1 MAKGKQPAGNRAE
14 PVIRTIPMPADL
26 NGNGDVFG
34 GWVLSQMD
42 IAGGLIAARQ
52 AQGRVATVAVEAMT
66 FHRPIYVGDVVSLY
80 GRVSKVGTTSI
91 QVHIETM
98 VERHDRP
105 DEIKVTEGTFIYV
118 AIDER
123 GRPRPVPKS
132 GVKAGPKG

>member
-1 MAKGKQPAGNRAE
+1 MAKSKKPPGNRAE

-80 GRVSKVGTTSI
+80 GRVSKVGTTSVH
-91 QVHIETM
+91 VHIETM

-123 GRPRPVPKS
+123 GRPRPVPKGRAKS
-132 GVKAGPKG
+132 VAKG

>member
-1 MAKGKQPAGNRAE
+1 MAKGKKTPSDRGE

-66 FHRPIYVGDVVSLY
+66 FHRPIYVGDLVSLY
-80 GRVSKVGTTSI
+80 GRVTKVGNTSI
-91 QVHIETM
+91 HVHVETL
-98 VERHDRP
+98 VERPSRP
-105 DEIKVTEGTFIYV
+105 DQITVTEGTFVYV

-123 GRPRPVPKS
+123 GRPRPVPK
-132 GVKAGPKG
+132 G